1 MCLCKKCKQKEAE
14 TNHYIIPKAIMHSRK
29 YQIHPTV
36 SNRMEICKECHEIIH
51 HRFSPYKYWWKWLET
66 KTLKM
71 KNVNRLNNLIIEM
84 RIMQLEL

>member
-1 MCLCKKCKQKEAE
+1 MCLCEKCKQKEAE
-14 TNHYIIPKAIMHSRK
+14 TKHHIIPKAILHSRK
-29 YQIHPTV
+29 YQIQPTV
-36 SNRMEICKECHEIIH
+36 SNKMEICKECHEVIH
-51 HRFSPYKYWWKWLET
+51 HRFKPHKYWWKWLET